1 RCRIHDAVVKE
12 DTIMH
17 TVDLLHE
24 ALETAQQL
32 GYGIRHE
39 WLGTGGGACELTGRK
54 WLFVDLAM
62 NSQEQLEKV
71 CEALQQDARLDC
83 SKLSDGLSR
92 WLQFR
97 RAA

>member
-1 RCRIHDAVVKE
+1 
-12 DTIMH
+12 MH
-17 TVDLLHE
+17 TVELMHE

-39 WLGTGGGACELTGRK
+39 WLGTGGGACELSGRK
-54 WLFVDLAM
+54 WIFVDLAM

-71 CEALQQDARLDC
+71 CETLQQEPRLD
-83 SKLSDGLSR
+83 SSASSDGLSR
-92 WLQFR
+92 WLQVR